1 MVAFFG
7 CLFFRKTIHTYIICI
22 NVYLFIR
29 NILQI
34 IVGYYLETPPSNI
47 IWIYFLNFVVY
58 FLTFFCGFFSGLVIK
73 NKSVLH
79 ASVITVLG
87 VLFSILLLRV
97 KLTDYMEILSV
108 LGVGAALGCLGGCAA
123 MIVRKL
129 FRIYRK

>member
-1 MVAFFG
+1 MVTFF
-7 CLFFRKTIHTYIICI
+7 CSLSFRKTIRTYMICI
-22 NVYLFIR
+22 NAYLFIR

-34 IVGYYLETPPSNI
+34 IVGYSLETPPSSI
-47 IWIYFLNFVVY
+47 IWIYFLNYVVY

-79 ASVITVLG
+79 ASVIAALG

-97 KLTDYMEILSV
+97 KLTDYMGVLSV

-129 FRIYRK
+129 FRRYRK